1 MIKNWFQLVAL
12 LAIQMCT
19 SMATKILYVIPDNST
34 NVPCP
39 FQPCAT
45 LSEYLLDNGTLPVV
59 SNVQYYF
66 LPGEHHVP
74 ANMLLQ
80 DLCNFSIIGTVH
92 VKESPPPVV
101 LVGCLQPYVINVT
114 NAYNVT
120 IANVMFRQCDQT
132 QLNKYK
138 YLTNLILNL
147 CYSCTIKNAVFINLG
162 LKGTNLIGN
171 SHLTEIL
178 IKSDLPQPNYLVF
191 CQGITLY
198 YWHESGYKHLLIMNQ
213 INIIGE
219 KTGNKCY
226 NSDPVGIYI
235 FIAIMEDF
243 SIIINNSLFYSLDHA
258 AIRIRNQCHGNNTL
272 MIENCAFEYNTV
284 KSADYIPLTVRP
296 LIEIA
301 LSHNSK
307 SALFKNCSF
316 KNNYN
321 DHYVMSFYIKTDKLC
336 RGKTPHCIGP
346 LTKICFVK
354 CQFTNNKYELM
365 NINSRCR
372 VELLIIGPSQIT
384 KTGHGFT
391 TGARMIN
398 FSNMTVHLIGP
409 LTISL
414 NQVANIIYFDLCE
427 VLFHKNIMI
436 KSNTCHQVITLRFTF
451 IKVMEYTNITLL
463 KNKHLFKLIET
474 ENDDEY
480 KWYPLCIFQFV
491 SLKNTTTV
499 SSTHYS
505 INFIDNLFIVRHHDQ
520 LKTIEQEKK
529 CSFPLYHFT
538 PHCQWVPNTVFHNYN
553 PTIVYKDIIR
563 THGQSLTYHMICHCF
578 QNGSYNC
585 NIDTLGPVYPGQMLQ
600 VELCTPCNDE
610 PSILYAEVNSIHLPN
625 SACKVAPHGETN
637 FIYNYAKPANFIIVS
652 EATNTCELF
661 LATSSP
667 SHYISEAFYVQ
678 LLSCPIGFT
687 LQKGVCNCD
696 RIISTYTVE
705 CYIDDSA
712 IKRTANTWIT
722 AHIQTNST
730 KYLISDCP
738 MDYCLPYSSKLNL
751 LYPELQCQFNR
762 SGILCSQCQYH
773 LSMVFGSSRC
783 MECTNLSIILI
794 SVIVIMAGV
803 VLVVLLYILNLT
815 VTNGTINGI
824 IFYANV
830 VNINDSVF
838 LVNDNV
844 FNFLKVFISFLNL
857 DLGVEMC
864 FYDGMDTYAKMWLQL
879 FFPFY
884 LLVIAISI
892 IMVSRYS
899 SRVLRLTY
907 TRSLPVLATLFLLS
921 YTGVLRTVSTVLF
934 SYSTITHL
942 PSSHHQMVW
951 SIDASIPFFGVKFS
965 ILFIT
970 CLVLFFLLI
979 PFNIILLFT
988 RYLSR
993 FRMINYYKPLL
1004 DAFQGSYKDKYYY
1017 WIGLQLTIRSLFFA
1031 MYAFQGKLK
1040 LILSA
1045 ILLVIFSI
1053 CCGHI
1058 HPHKN
1063 KIVNLLELLL
1073 LMNLTI
1079 MYAVSYQS
1087 SERIFSIAT
1096 NIMISLTFIQLFAI
1110 IFYHFLVYT
1119 CHCNF
1124 VILLQTLKGKLI
1136 KLWYKSYFK
1145 NNLRFNVELLNIP
1158 ERTYNY
1164 SEYRD
1169 GLVSNDFN

>member
-1 MIKNWFQLVAL
+1 MNWFQLVTL
-12 LAIQMCT
+12 LTIQMYT

-34 NVPCP
+34 NASCS

-45 LSEYLLDNGTLPVV
+45 LSEYLLDNDTLPVV

-80 DLCNFSIIGTVH
+80 DLCNFSIIGTV
-92 VKESPPPVV
+92 KESPPPVV
-101 LVGCLQPYVINVT
+101 LVGCLQSYVISVT
-114 NAYNVT
+114 NSYNVT
-120 IANVMFRQCDQT
+120 IANVMFTRCDQT

-138 YLTNLILNL
+138 YLTNLMLNL
-147 CYSCTIKNAVFINLG
+147 CHSCTIENAVFMNLG

-171 SHLTEIL
+171 SRLTKIL
-178 IKSDLPQPNYLVF
+178 IKSNVPQLNYLVF
-191 CQGITLY
+191 CQGITLHY
-198 YWHESGYKHLLIMNQ
+198 YRYESEYKHLLIMNQ

-219 KTGNKCY
+219 KTGIKCY

-235 FIAIMEDF
+235 IIGIMEDF

-258 AIRIRNQCHGNNTL
+258 AIRIWSQCHGNNTL
-272 MIENCAFEYNTV
+272 IIENCAFEYNIG
-284 KSADYIPLTVRP
+284 KSGDYIPLTARS

-307 SALFKNCSF
+307 LALFKHCSF
-316 KNNYN
+316 KKNYN
-321 DHYVMSFYIKTDKLC
+321 DHYIMSFYIKTDKVC

-346 LTKICFVK
+346 LTKLCFIK
-354 CQFTNNKYELM
+354 CQFTENQGELVY
-365 NINSRCR
+365 IKSRCK

-384 KTGHGFT
+384 KTGRAFNDE
-391 TGARMIN
+391 MISL
-398 FSNMTVHLIGP
+398 SNVTVHLIGP
-409 LTISL
+409 LTISF
-414 NQVANIIYFDLCE
+414 NEAETIMHFDSCE
-427 VLFHKNIMI
+427 VLFHSNIMI
-436 KSNTCHQVITLRFTF
+436 KSNNCDQVITLLFTF

-463 KNKHLFKLIET
+463 KNKHLSKLIHN
-474 ENDDEY
+474 ENDNKY
-480 KWYPLCIFQFV
+480 KLYPLCIFQFV
-491 SLKNTTTV
+491 TLRNTTTI

-505 INFIDNLFIVRHHDQ
+505 INFIDNLYTKQKV
-520 LKTIEQEKK
+520 KSVVNEQEK
-529 CSFPLYHFT
+529 CSFPFNDFT
-538 PHCQWVPNTVFHNYN
+538 PHCQWIPDTVFHNYN
-553 PTIVYKDIIR
+553 PTIVYKHIIR
-563 THGQSLTYHMICHCF
+563 VHGQNLTYHKICHCY

-600 VELCTPCNDE
+600 VELCTPCNHE
-610 PSILYAEVNSIHLPN
+610 LSILYAEVNSIHLPN

-652 EATNTCELF
+652 EATITCELF
-661 LATSSP
+661 LATSSS
-667 SHYISEAFYVQ
+667 SHYISEVFYVQ

-687 LQKGVCNCD
+687 LQNGVCNCD
-696 RIISTYTVE
+696 LIISTYTTD

-712 IKRTANTWIT
+712 IKRTTNTWIT
-722 AHIQTNST
+722 AHTQTNST

-738 MDYCLPYSSKLNL
+738 MDYCQPYSSKLNL
-751 LYPELQCQFNR
+751 LHPDLQCQFNR

-783 MECTNLSIILI
+783 MECTNLSIIPI
-794 SVIVIMAGV
+794 SVIVIIAGV

-815 VTNGTINGI
+815 VTNGTISGI
-824 IFYANV
+824 IFYANIV
-830 VNINDSVF
+830 SINDSVF

-844 FNFLKVFISFLNL
+844 FKPLKVFISFVNL
-857 DLGVEMC
+857 DLGIETC

-879 FFPFY
+879 FFPLY
-884 LLVIAISI
+884 LLFIAISI
-892 IMVSRYS
+892 IMISRYS
-899 SRVLRLTY
+899 SRILRLTY

-921 YTGVLRTVSTVLF
+921 YTSVLRTVSTVLF
-934 SYSTITHL
+934 SYSTIIHL
-942 PSSHHQMVW
+942 PSGHNQIVW
-951 SIDASIPFFGVKFS
+951 SIDASVPMFGVKFS

-970 CLVLFFLLI
+970 CLILFFLLI

-988 RYLSR
+988 RYLLQ

-1004 DAFQGSYKDKYYY
+1004 DAFQGSYKDKHYY
-1017 WIGLQLTIRSLFFA
+1017 WIGLQLTMRSLFFA

-1045 ILLVIFSI
+1045 ILLVIFDI
-1053 CCGHI
+1053 CCGYI
-1058 HPHKN
+1058 HPHKRT
-1063 KIVNLLELLL
+1063 IMNLQELLL

-1087 SERIFSIAT
+1087 SDRIFSIVT
-1096 NIMISLTFIQLFAI
+1096 NIMISLTFIQLFTI
-1110 IFYHFLVYT
+1110 VFYHFFTYT
-1119 CHCNF
+1119 CHCN
-1124 VILLQTLKGKLI
+1124 VVNSLQTLKGKLL
-1136 KLWYKSYFK
+1136 KLWYINYFK

-1169 GLVSNDFN
+1169 GLVSDDFN

>member
-1 MIKNWFQLVAL
+1 MFTLLV
-12 LAIQMCT
+12 IQMCT
-19 SMATKILYVIPDNST
+19 YAATRILYVIPDNSA
-34 NVPCP
+34 NASCSVH
-39 FQPCAT
+39 PCAI
-45 LSEYLLDNGTLPVV
+45 LSGYLLDNGTLPVV

-80 DLCNFSIIGTVH
+80 DLCNFSITGT

-101 LVGCLQPYVINVT
+101 LVGCLQSYVINVT
-114 NAYNVT
+114 NSYNVT
-120 IANVMFRQCDQT
+120 IANVMFRRCDQT

-147 CYSCTIKNAVFINLG
+147 CYSCTIKNVVFMNLG

-178 IKSDLPQPNYLVF
+178 IKSDVPQPNYLVF

-198 YWHESGYKHLLIMNQ
+198 YWHKSEYKNLLIMNQ
-213 INIIGE
+213 IKIIGE
-219 KTGNKCY
+219 KTGRKCY
-226 NSDPVGIYI
+226 NGDAVGIYI
-235 FIAIMEDF
+235 LIAIMEDL
-243 SIIINNSLFYSLDHA
+243 SIIINNSLFYSLNHG
-258 AIRIRNQCHGNNTL
+258 AIRIRNRCHGNSKLT
-272 MIENCAFEYNTV
+272 IENCAFEYNTGKPV
-284 KSADYIPLTVRP
+284 NYIPLIVRP

-307 SALFKNCSF
+307 SALFKHCSF
-316 KNNYN
+316 KRNYN
-321 DHYVMSFYIKTDKLC
+321 DHHVISFYIKTVGICGEKA
-336 RGKTPHCIGP
+336 PHCIGP
-346 LTKICFVK
+346 LTKISFVK
-354 CQFTNNKYELM
+354 CQFTENKGELV
-365 NINSRCR
+365 NINSICR

-384 KTGHGFT
+384 KNGMPIKRSRNYKIITV
-391 TGARMIN
+391 
-398 FSNMTVHLIGP
+398 SNMNIHLIGP

-414 NQVANIIYFDLCE
+414 NHAESIINFDSCDVIFHNNII
-427 VLFHKNIMI
+427 I
-436 KSNTCHQVITLRFTF
+436 KSNNCDQVITLRFTC
-451 IKVMEYTNITLL
+451 IKVMEYTNITVLN
-463 KNKHLFKLIET
+463 NKHHSKLIKT
-474 ENDDEY
+474 EYYNEY
-480 KWYPLCIFQFV
+480 KLYPLCIFQFV
-491 SLKNTTTV
+491 TLRNTTTI

-505 INFIDNLFIVRHHDQ
+505 INFIDNLFIVNYRV
-520 LKTIEQEKK
+520 KSVKQEK
-529 CSFPLYHFT
+529 CSFPFYHFT
-538 PHCQWVPNTVFHNYN
+538 PHCQWMPDTVFYNYN
-553 PTIVYKDIIR
+553 PTIVYKHIIR
-563 THGQSLTYHMICHCF
+563 THGQNLTYHKIFHCF

-600 VELCTPCNDE
+600 VELCTPCNHE
-610 PSILYAEVNSIHLPN
+610 PPILYAEVNSIHLPN
-625 SACKVAPHGETN
+625 STCKVAPHGETN
-637 FIYNYAKPANFIIVS
+637 FIYDYATPVKFIIVS

-661 LATSSP
+661 LAASSS

-678 LLSCPIGFT
+678 LLSCPVGFT

-696 RIISTYTVE
+696 HIISTYTVE

-722 AHIQTNST
+722 AHTQTNST
-730 KYLISDCP
+730 KYLISYCP

-751 LYPELQCQFNR
+751 LYPDLQCQFNR

-794 SVIVIMAGV
+794 SVMVIMTGV

-824 IFYANV
+824 IFYANIV
-830 VNINDSVF
+830 SINDSVF
-838 LVNDNV
+838 LVNENV

-864 FYDGMDTYAKMWLQL
+864 FFDRMGTYAKMWLQL

-921 YTGVLRTVSTVLF
+921 YTGILRTVSTVLF

-942 PSSHHQMVW
+942 PSGHHQIVW
-951 SIDASIPFFGVKFS
+951 SIDASVPMFGVKFS

-970 CLVLFFLLI
+970 CLILFLLLI

-988 RYLSR
+988 RYLLR

-1004 DAFQGSYKDKYYY
+1004 DAFQGSYKDKYYH
-1017 WIGLQLTIRSLFFA
+1017 WIGLQLTMRSLFFA
-1031 MYAFQGKLK
+1031 MYAFQTRLK

-1063 KIVNLLELLL
+1063 KIVNLQELLL

-1087 SERIFSIAT
+1087 SKRIFSTAT
-1096 NIMISLTFIQLFAI
+1096 NIMISLTFIQLFTI
-1110 IFYHFLVYT
+1110 VFYHFLTYT
-1119 CHCNF
+1119 CHCDVVNS
-1124 VILLQTLKGKLI
+1124 LQTLKGKLP
-1136 KLWYKSYFK
+1136 KLWYKSFFK
-1145 NNLRFNVELLNIP
+1145 NNVRFNVELLNIP

-1169 GLVSNDFN
+1169 GLVSDDFN

>member
-1 MIKNWFQLVAL
+1 MNWFQLVTL
-12 LAIQMCT
+12 LVIQTCT
-19 SMATKILYVIPDNST
+19 PMATKILYVIPDNST
-34 NVPCP
+34 NASCP
-39 FQPCAT
+39 VQPCAT
-45 LSEYLLDNGTLPVV
+45 LSEYVLDNGTLPVV

-74 ANMLLQ
+74 TNMLLQ
-80 DLCNFSIIGTVH
+80 DLCNFSIIGTV
-92 VKESPPPVV
+92 KESPPPVV
-101 LVGCLQPYVINVT
+101 LVACLQSYVINVT
-114 NAYNVT
+114 NSYNVT

-147 CYSCTIKNAVFINLG
+147 CYSCTIENIVFINLG

-171 SHLTEIL
+171 SRLTEIL
-178 IKSDLPQPNYLVF
+178 IKSDVTQLNYLVF

-198 YWHESGYKHLLIMNQ
+198 YYWHKSEYKNLLMMNQ
-213 INIIGE
+213 IKIIGE

-226 NSDPVGIYI
+226 NGDAVGIHI
-235 FIAIMEDF
+235 MIGIMEDF
-243 SIIINNSLFYSLDHA
+243 SIIISNSLFYSLNYG
-258 AIRIRNQCHGNNTL
+258 AIQIRNRCHGNNKL
-272 MIENCAFEYNTV
+272 SIENCAFEYNTG
-284 KSADYIPLTVRP
+284 KSRDYIPLIIRP
-296 LIEIA
+296 LIEIS

-307 SALFKNCSF
+307 SALFKDCSF
-316 KNNYN
+316 KGNYN
-321 DHYVMSFYIKTDKLC
+321 DHHVISFYIKTDKIC
-336 RGKTPHCIGP
+336 QGKIPHCIGP
-346 LTKICFVK
+346 LTNISFVK
-354 CQFTNNKYELM
+354 CQFTENIGELV
-365 NINSRCR
+365 NINSICR

-384 KTGHGFT
+384 KTDMPIKRPRICKII
-391 TGARMIN
+391 AV
-398 FSNMTVHLIGP
+398 SNMNVHLIGP

-414 NQVANIIYFDLCE
+414 NYATSIINFDSCD
-427 VLFHKNIMI
+427 VLFHNNIII
-436 KSNTCHQVITLRFTF
+436 KSNNCYQVITLRFTY
-451 IKVMEYTNITLL
+451 IKVMEYTNITVL
-463 KNKHLFKLIET
+463 KNKHHSKLIKT
-474 ENDDEY
+474 EYYNEY
-480 KWYPLCIFQFV
+480 KLYPLCMFQFV
-491 SLKNTTTV
+491 TLRNTTTI

-505 INFIDNLFIVRHHDQ
+505 INFIDNLFIINYRVKSVKQ
-520 LKTIEQEKK
+520 QKK
-529 CSFPLYHFT
+529 CSFPFYHFT
-538 PHCQWVPNTVFHNYN
+538 PHCQWIPDTVFHNYN
-553 PTIVYKDIIR
+553 PTTVYKHIIR
-563 THGQSLTYHMICHCF
+563 TYGQNFTYHKICHCF

-585 NIDTLGPVYPGQMLQ
+585 NIDTLGPVYPGQILQ

-610 PSILYAEVNSIHLPN
+610 ASILYAEVNSINLPN

-637 FIYNYAKPANFIIVS
+637 YIYNYAKPVKFIIVS
-652 EATNTCELF
+652 EATITCELF
-661 LATSSP
+661 LATSSS

-687 LQKGVCNCD
+687 LQNGVCNCD
-696 RIISTYTVE
+696 LIISTYTDE

-712 IKRTANTWIT
+712 IKHTANTWIT
-722 AHIQTNST
+722 AHTQTNST
-730 KYLISDCP
+730 KYLISECP

-751 LYPELQCQFNR
+751 LYPDLQCQFNR
-762 SGILCSQCQYH
+762 SGTLCSQCQYH

-815 VTNGTINGI
+815 LTNGTISGI
-824 IFYANV
+824 IFYANIV
-830 VNINDSVF
+830 SINDSVF
-838 LVNDNV
+838 LVNDNM
-844 FNFLKVFISFLNL
+844 FKPLKVFISFVNL
-857 DLGVEMC
+857 DLGIEIC

-879 FFPFY
+879 FFPLY

-892 IMVSRYS
+892 IMISRYS
-899 SRVLRLTY
+899 SRILRLTY

-942 PSSHHQMVW
+942 PSGHHQIVW
-951 SIDASIPFFGVKFS
+951 SIDASLPLYGVKFS

-970 CLVLFFLLI
+970 CLILFLLLI

-1017 WIGLQLTIRSLFFA
+1017 WIGLQLTMRSLFFA

-1063 KIVNLLELLL
+1063 KIVNLQELLL

-1087 SERIFSIAT
+1087 SDRIFSIAT
-1096 NIMISLTFIQLFAI
+1096 NVMISLTFIQLFVI
-1110 IFYHFLVYT
+1110 IIYHFLAYT
-1119 CHCNF
+1119 CRCNV
-1124 VILLQTLKGKLI
+1124 VISLQTLKDKLI
-1136 KLWYKSYFK
+1136 TLWYKNYFK

-1169 GLVSNDFN
+1169 GLVSDDFN